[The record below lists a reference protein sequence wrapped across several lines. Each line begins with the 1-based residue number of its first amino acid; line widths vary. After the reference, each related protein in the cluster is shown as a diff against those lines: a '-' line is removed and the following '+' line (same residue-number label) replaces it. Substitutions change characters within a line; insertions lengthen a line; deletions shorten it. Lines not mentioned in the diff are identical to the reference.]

1 MVKLNLL
8 VNGGGSFQEKVLC
21 VLPSVYTSSS
31 YLLLGDL
38 SVVLVTREV
47 VLSWSA

>member
-8 VNGGGSFQEKVLC
+8 VNGGGSFQEKVLS
-21 VLPSVYTSSS
+21 VLSSVCTSS

-38 SVVLVTREV
+38 SVVLVTPEV